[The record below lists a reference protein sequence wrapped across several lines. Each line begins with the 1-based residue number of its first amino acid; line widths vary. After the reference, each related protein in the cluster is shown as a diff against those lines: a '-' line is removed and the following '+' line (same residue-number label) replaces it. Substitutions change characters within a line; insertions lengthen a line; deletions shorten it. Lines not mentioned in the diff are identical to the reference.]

1 MKDYFY
7 AEITEDIQAC
17 VLRTL
22 VNICNGDFLQKAAS

>member
-1 MKDYFY
+1 MKDYLY

-22 VNICNGDFLQKAAS
+22 VNIYDGDFCENK